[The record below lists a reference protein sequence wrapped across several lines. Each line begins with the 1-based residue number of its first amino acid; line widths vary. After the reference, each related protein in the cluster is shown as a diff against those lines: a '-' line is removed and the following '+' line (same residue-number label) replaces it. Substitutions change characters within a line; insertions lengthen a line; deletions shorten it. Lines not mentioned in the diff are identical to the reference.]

1 MGNKGVERAFE
12 NDGGRQI
19 KGRKEKKRC
28 THHIKYGLWPL
39 LYVSLGFWGR
49 TIE

>member
-19 KGRKEKKRC
+19 KGRKEKKPMHKPHQVRSVASAVR
-28 THHIKYGLWPL
+28 L
-39 LYVSLGFWGR
+39 LGFLG
-49 TIE
+49 EDY